1 MRWECS
7 RGSMSPKLGA
17 ADPGTKAG
25 PAPRFGIGDMNLY
38 RPLVGTH
45 VDDVLGLRHH
55 GLVTFAGGATCL

>member
-1 MRWECS
+1 MLS
-7 RGSMSPKLGA
+7 RLDVPQLGA
-17 ADPGTKAG
+17 ADLGTKAG
-25 PAPRFGIGDMNLY
+25 PAPLFGIGDMNLY